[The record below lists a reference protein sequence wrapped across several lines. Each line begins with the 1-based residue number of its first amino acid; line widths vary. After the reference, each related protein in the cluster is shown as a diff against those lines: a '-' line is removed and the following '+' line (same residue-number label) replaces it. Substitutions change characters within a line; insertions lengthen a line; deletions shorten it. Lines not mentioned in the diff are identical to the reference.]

1 MKLPKHWQSL
11 GSGYQKK
18 MHTQV
23 ATDADIPT
31 DIIHQQVFRNAK
43 YEIKNDIFVK
53 TQLVSLYTNI
63 LSSNS
68 EFL

>member
-31 DIIHQQVFRNAK
+31 DIIHQ
-43 YEIKNDIFVK
+43 
-53 TQLVSLYTNI
+53 
-63 LSSNS
+63 
-68 EFL
+68 